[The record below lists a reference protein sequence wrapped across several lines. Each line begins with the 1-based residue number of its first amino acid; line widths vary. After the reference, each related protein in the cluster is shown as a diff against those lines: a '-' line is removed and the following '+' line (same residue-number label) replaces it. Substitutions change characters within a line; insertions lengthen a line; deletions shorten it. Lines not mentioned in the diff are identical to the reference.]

1 MTLEELASSGGRVV
15 CPQCLGDFKAQV
27 DLSGVTPSHKCAQ
40 PQTTLSE
47 HPPLQ
52 HYCHSCGRALPGQD
66 LNFCPYCGS
75 ALHIGGTPAGAGAS
89 LDTAPTRQDMPQTA
103 TEKQTTSGEQLSP
116 VIGQVPYVKRYRYT
130 PELQSHK
137 LKQQAASPLTRVVC
151 GVIIAALL
159 GLFVWII
166 YMGHQL

>member
-1 MTLEELASSGGRVV
+1 
-15 CPQCLGDFKAQV
+15 
-27 DLSGVTPSHKCAQ
+27 
-40 PQTTLSE
+40 
-47 HPPLQ
+47 
-52 HYCHSCGRALPGQD
+52 
-66 LNFCPYCGS
+66 
-75 ALHIGGTPAGAGAS
+75 
-89 LDTAPTRQDMPQTA
+89 MPQTA

-137 LKQQAASPLTRVVC
+137 LKQQAASPLTQVVC